1 MNENFK
7 EIGVRFKKYLRHK
20 DLGTNQAASILGF
33 SGSQVSNITNGRKF
47 GTDKAFIILNTFNDL
62 DSEWLFRGNGNMIKK
77 EHGVQ
82 KIESLTDSPGIN
94 YQKKGVPYFDVDF
107 IGGFDLVIQDQT
119 VNPSFYIDFEPFND
133 ADYWVNVTGKSMSPF
148 ISHGDIIA
156 LQVYNNWERFL
167 LGGEIYAIIT
177 EDFRTVKILQDGQDK
192 DHFALIPYSKDPN
205 FKTQQLPK
213 ELVKQVFKVKG
224 AIKKF
229 F

>member
-1 MNENFK
+1 MERNLSNIKERILYYTDIKSLNKTNFFENIGITYGNFK
-7 EIGVRFKKYLRHK
+7 GKQKKTTLNS
-20 DLGTNQAASILGF
+20 DILDTILTKYPDINPNWLITG
-33 SGSQVSNITNGRKF
+33 SG
-47 GTDKAFIILNTFNDL
+47 DILN
-62 DSEWLFRGNGNMIKK
+62 K

-82 KIESLTDSPGIN
+82 KVENAESEPGIN
-94 YQKKGVPYFDVDF
+94 YEKKGVPYFDVDF
-107 IGGFDLVIQDQT
+107 IGGFDLVVQDQT
-119 VNPSFYIDFEPFND
+119 VNPSFYIDFAPFND

-156 LQVYNNWERFL
+156 LQVYHNWERFL

-177 EDFRTVKILQDGQDK
+177 DDFRTVKILQDGVDD
-192 DHFALIPYSKDPN
+192 DHFSLIPYSKDPN

>member
-1 MNENFK
+1 MQENSIIK
-7 EIGVRFKKYLRHK
+7 SNILKYLEYK
-20 DLGTNQAASILGF
+20 DITPYKFYQETGITRGILG
-33 SGSQVSNITNGRKF
+33 QNNGLSEKNTLKF
-47 GTDKAFIILNTFNDL
+47 L
-62 DSEWLFRGNGNMIKK
+62 DYYHDINAEWLLTGKGNMIKN
-77 EHGVQ
+77 ELGVQ
-82 KIESLTDSPGIN
+82 KVESLSNEPGIN
-94 YQKKGVPYFDVDF
+94 YEKKGVPYFDVDF
-107 IGGFDLVIQDQT
+107 IGGFDLVVQDQT

-177 EDFRTVKILQDGQDK
+177 EDFRTVKILQDGK
-192 DHFALIPYSKDPN
+192 DQEHFALIPYSKDPN